1 MIARRVSALT
11 CALTATGI
19 FATAALAQVAPRPE
33 VPDAI
38 KAPAGEQVVLV
49 AHAAGSQIYTC
60 GKGDDGKPQWTLKGP
75 EAQLRD
81 AKGALIG
88 HHAAGPSWKHI
99 DGSSVTGKMVAKA
112 PPPASSPDAGSIP
125 WLLLTA
131 VSHEGTGAFARV
143 TSIQRVHTKGG
154 QAPAAGKCDPAK
166 PGAEAWIR
174 YAADYYFFA
183 PSAQGAPVAK

>member
-1 MIARRVSALT
+1 MTRLTQIAGAAALLL
-11 CALTATGI
+11 A
-19 FATAALAQVAPRPE
+19 ATAAEAQSTPRPE

-60 GKGDDGKPQWTLKGP
+60 GKGDDGKPQWTLKAP

-81 AKGALIG
+81 TKGALIG

-99 DGSSVTGKMVAKA
+99 DGSSVMGKMAAKA
-112 PPPASSPDAGSIP
+112 PSPDAGSIP

-131 VSHEGTGAFARV
+131 ASHEGTGALARV
-143 TSIQRVHTKGG
+143 TSIQRVRTRGG
-154 QAPAAGKCDPAK
+154 QAPPPGKCDPSK
-166 PGAEAWIR
+166 PGAETWIP
-174 YAADYYFFA
+174 YTADYYFFA
-183 PSAQGAPVAK
+183 PAK

>member
-1 MIARRVSALT
+1 MRI
-11 CALTATGI
+11 TAFVTLLAG
-19 FATAALAQVAPRPE
+19 AAGAQAQVAARPE

-38 KAPAGEQVVLV
+38 KAPAGEKIVLV

-60 GKGDDGKPQWTLKGP
+60 GKGDDGKPQWILKAP

-112 PPPASSPDAGSIP
+112 ASPDADSIP
-125 WLLLTA
+125 WLLVTA
-131 VSHEGTGAFARV
+131 VSHDGRGVLEHV
-143 TSIQRVHTKGG
+143 TTIQRIHTKGG
-154 QAPAAGKCDPAK
+154 QPPPAEKCDPSK
-166 PGAEAWIR
+166 PAAETWIP
-174 YAADYYFFA
+174 YTADYYFFA
-183 PSAQGAPVAK
+183 PGPGPGK

>member
-1 MIARRVSALT
+1 MIARRTLILAMSLSAPL
-11 CALTATGI
+11 I
-19 FATAALAQVAPRPE
+19 TAAASAQSAGRPE

-60 GKGDDGKPQWTLKGP
+60 GKGDDGKPQWTLKAP

-88 HHAAGPSWKHI
+88 HHAAGPSWRHI

-112 PPPASSPDAGSIP
+112 PSPDAGSIP
-125 WLLLTA
+125 WLLLTS

-154 QAPAAGKCDPAK
+154 QAPPAGKCDPSK
-166 PGAEAWIR
+166 PVAETWIP
-174 YAADYYFFA
+174 YTADYFFLA
-183 PSAQGAPVAK
+183 PAAK

>member
-1 MIARRVSALT
+1 MWAVS
-11 CALTATGI
+11 I
-19 FATAALAQVAPRPE
+19 SNATASLSVGALAALLACVTTARAQVAARPE

-38 KAPAGEQVVLV
+38 KAPPGETVVFV

-60 GKGDDGKPQWTLKGP
+60 GKGDDGKAQWTLKAP

-112 PPPASSPDAGSIP
+112 PAPDPASIP
-125 WLLLTA
+125 WLLVSV
-131 VSHEGTGAFARV
+131 VSHEGNGVLTRV
-143 TSIQRVHTKGG
+143 TSIQRIHTKGG
-154 QAPAAGKCDPAK
+154 VAPPAEKCDPSK
-166 PGAEAWIR
+166 PNAETWIP
-174 YAADYYFFA
+174 YSADYYFFA
-183 PSAQGAPVAK
+183 PGK